1 MAVAVVTNH
10 YQENIV
16 DLLDPATT
24 SGVTIDYKGAWGS
37 DNTALSVTQT
47 NLISENPETRVSCT
61 VTQPSAG
68 ILQLLFEIEATANRT
83 VQEAGIYINGNGTL
97 VLRWIHALLN
107 IETGDIARYTV
118 TVEPKDPT
126 E

>member
-24 SGVTIDYKGAWGS
+24 SSVTIDYKGAWGS

-68 ILQLLFEIEATANRT
+68 VLQLLFEIEATANRT
-83 VQEAGIYINGNGTL
+83 VQEAGVYINGDNTL